1 MYIATVALLLIV
13 FPVASIVADKAIA
26 HTAIPWLALLGK
38 WFVFWTVGIR
48 LIAAGL
54 RQFFQPRFT
63 AKEILA
69 IESDAALPV
78 VQELGIANFSVGIVA
93 ALSLVFSRFILPM
106 AIAGALFYGIAG
118 IRHLR
123 DPHRNTKQNFAMVT
137 DLFAAAVLVAYIA
150 YFAAA

>member
-1 MYIATVALLLIV
+1 MYIATITLLLIV

-26 HTAIPWLALLGK
+26 HMAVPWLALLGK
-38 WFVFWTVGIR
+38 WFVFWIVGVR
-48 LIAAGL
+48 LIVAGL

-69 IESDAALPV
+69 IDSDDALKV
-78 VQELGIANFSVGIVA
+78 VQELGIANFSVGVVA
-93 ALSLVFSRFILPM
+93 AVSLVFPRFALPM

-123 DPHRNTKQNFAMVT
+123 DTHRNTKQNFAMVT
-137 DLFAAAVLVAYIA
+137 DLFGAAVLVAYIA
-150 YFAAA
+150 YIAAA

>member
-13 FPVASIVADKAIA
+13 FPVASIVADKAIV
-26 HTAIPWLALLGK
+26 HTAAPWLALLGK
-38 WFVFWTVGIR
+38 WSVFWIVGVR

-63 AKEILA
+63 AKKILA
-69 IESDAALPV
+69 IDSDDALPV
-78 VQELGIANFSVGIVA
+78 VQELGIANFSAGVVA
-93 ALSLVFSRFILPM
+93 ALSLVFPRFVLPM

-123 DPHRNTKQNFAMVT
+123 DAHRNANQNFAMVT
-137 DLFAAAVLVAYIA
+137 DLFAAAVLVVYIAYIA
-150 YFAAA
+150 AG